1 VAIWLREIFE
11 HLGLQSF
18 PKTSGSKGLQLY
30 IPLNTPTTFEAT
42 KLFSHA
48 LAQLLEQEHREL
60 VVSDMKKNIRTGK
73 VFVDW
78 SQNDEHKTTIALY
91 SLRARERPTVS
102 TPVTWDELE
111 RTLKKKDAGLLVFES
126 SKTIARFEKMG
137 DLFEPVLELKQK
149 LPDLKAASMAQAPE
163 SIEIAAQADE
173 DHPLRK
179 PASKKSAKKPAARK
193 KRAKV

>member
-1 VAIWLREIFE
+1 
-11 HLGLQSF
+11 
-18 PKTSGSKGLQLY
+18 
-30 IPLNTPTTFEAT
+30 
-42 KLFSHA
+42 
-48 LAQLLEQEHREL
+48 
-60 VVSDMKKNIRTGK
+60 MKKNIRTGK

-102 TPVTWDELE
+102 TPVTWDEVQ
-111 RTLKKKDAGLLVFES
+111 RALKKEDAGLLVFES

-149 LPDLKAASMAQAPE
+149 LPDLKAAAVAQAPE
-163 SIEIAAQADE
+163 AIEIAAEAD
-173 DHPLRK
+173 DHPVRK